1 MLAYYKYSRKD
12 IVEEIRKSPK
22 TDDGYYICKKFQIMN
37 SEVIHPEGN
46 KGSYYY
52 PREIFADKLCFNEEE
67 IDMYLT
73 TYPNENFNYK
83 KMQQRDTRLMEIIDK
98 LIVYDINEKIPDV
111 EYNLG
116 ELIDTF
122 IYIYN
127 IKN

>member
-1 MLAYYKYSRKD
+1 
-12 IVEEIRKSPK
+12 
-22 TDDGYYICKKFQIMN
+22 
-37 SEVIHPEGN
+37 
-46 KGSYYY
+46 
-52 PREIFADKLCFNEEE
+52 
-67 IDMYLT
+67 MYLT